1 MSDEKYSN
9 VFGLGCKPH
18 EIPGE
23 VCDLTFSDA
32 ENVRVVIPTLQRVI
46 HLNSVKHG
54 FWEGISQRNPLV
66 KLMLTNCE
74 LAEAVES
81 IRKNTSSNPCNKP
94 GLEHITALEEEI
106 ADAVIRLL
114 DFAEAY
120 NLNLARAIIAKH
132 EYNRSRPF
140 RHGKTC

>member
-1 MSDEKYSN
+1 MEEQL
-9 VFGLGCKPH
+9 FGLGCKPH
-18 EIPGE
+18 EVPGE
-23 VCDLTFSDA
+23 ACDLLILDA
-32 ENVRVVIPTLQRVI
+32 ELIRMAIPALQRAV

-54 FWEGISQRNPLV
+54 FWEGNQQRNPLA
-66 KLMLTNCE
+66 KLMLVNCE

-81 IRKNTSSNPCNKP
+81 IRKDRANNPCDKP
-94 GLEHITALEEEI
+94 GLEHITQLEEEI

-114 DFAEAY
+114 DFAEAFD
-120 NLNLARAIIAKH
+120 LNLARAIVEKH